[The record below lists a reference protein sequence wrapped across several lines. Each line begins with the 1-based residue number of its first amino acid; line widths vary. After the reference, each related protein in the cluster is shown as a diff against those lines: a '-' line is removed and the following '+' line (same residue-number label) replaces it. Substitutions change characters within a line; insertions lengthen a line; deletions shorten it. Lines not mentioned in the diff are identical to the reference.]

1 MNVSMYI
8 YKTLYVF
15 ITYHCF
21 FSTILYLKVFDLK
34 KFFESKVFPQVLFSD
49 IFIGDT
55 VSGPCIS
62 ANIIF
67 WLLVKAILEQGVS
80 NPLSRHQDEPL
91 GSLIISHP
99 SRLGT
104 REDSAHVFSSPSAPR
119 RTERLGTVAWLLS
132 PSPWGSESLHTRL
145 SLGSTRFLA

>member
-8 YKTLYVF
+8 YKNLYVF
-15 ITYHCF
+15 STYHCF
-21 FSTILYLKVFDLK
+21 FSIIFYLKVFDLK
-34 KFFESKVFPQVLFSD
+34 TFFESKVFPQVLFSD
-49 IFIGDT
+49 RFIGDT
-55 VSGPCIS
+55 VSGPCLS

-91 GSLIISHP
+91 SFLIISYL

-104 REDSAHVFSSPSAPR
+104 REDAAHVFSSPSAPW
-119 RTERLGTVAWLLS
+119 RTQRLGIVPWL
-132 PSPWGSESLHTRL
+132 
-145 SLGSTRFLA
+145 